1 MSHLNIFMV
10 LLLFSTASLS
20 AQVGI
25 GTENPSPRSS
35 LDVRSQINGVGD
47 FYGFMPP
54 RIPDENA
61 RDLMAPLP
69 EDEGLLIYVVNT
81 GNLEIWN
88 GQNWEIVRK
97 TSSTI
102 YANELFISKYVHDT
116 GNFNALE
123 IANFTGVSKDLSNYT
138 IAIGH
143 GKNPLSI
150 FIPLDNVSLAHGSVY
165 VIKHPDATSV
175 TANQITNDL
184 IYSGQDAVVLQD
196 VSGTVTYDVLGK
208 VELDWPFGINRL
220 LQKRRG
226 KGPSLLCDLNDYQIF
241 APNQTQKFGSHS
253 F

>member
-1 MSHLNIFMV
+1 MV

-69 EDEGLLIYVVNT
+69 EDEGLLIYVVST
-81 GNLEIWN
+81 ETLEIWN
-88 GQNWEIVRK
+88 GQNWELVRK
-97 TSSTI
+97 ISATVF
-102 YANELFISKYVHDT
+102 ADELFISKYVQDDD
-116 GNFNALE
+116 NFNAIE
-123 IANFTGVSKDLSNYT
+123 IANFTGVTKNLSNYR
-138 IAIGH
+138 IAIGQ

-150 FIPLDNVSLAHGSVY
+150 FIALDNLSLPHGSVY
-165 VIKHPDATSV
+165 VIKHPNATSV

-184 IYSGQDAVVLQD
+184 IYSGQDAVILQNA
-196 VSGTVTYDVLGK
+196 SGTTNIDVLGK
-208 VELDWPFGINRL
+208 IELDWPFGINRL

-226 KGPSLLCDLNDYQIF
+226 KGPSLLCDLSDYQIF

>member
-1 MSHLNIFMV
+1 MKQLFNLFIF
-10 LLLFSTASLS
+10 LLMTVSTLS

-25 GTENPSPRSS
+25 GTDNPSPKSS
-35 LDVRSQINGVGD
+35 LDVRSQINGIGD

-54 RIPDENA
+54 RIPDDNA
-61 RDLMAPLP
+61 KNTISPSP
-69 EDEGLLIYVVNT
+69 EDEGLLIYVVST

-123 IANFTGVSKDLSNYT
+123 IANFTGVSKDLSNYR

-150 FIPLDNVSLAHGSVY
+150 FIPLDNISLAHGSVY
-165 VIKHPDATSV
+165 VIKHPNATSV
-175 TANQITNDL
+175 AANQITNDL
-184 IYSGQDAVVLQD
+184 IYSGQDVIILQNA
-196 VSGTVTYDVLGK
+196 SGTTNIDVLGK
-208 VELDWPFGINRL
+208 IELDWPFGINRL

-226 KGPSLLCDLNDYQIF
+226 KGPSIICDLNDYQIF
-241 APNQTQKFGSHS
+241 APDLTHKFGFHS